1 MEGDICPD
9 GPRVAS
15 VQGCPSQATHPCD
28 AVSLHGL
35 VPPARPEAPPRA
47 NFRARDRTRFTS
59 ACFHGSPPQDSTD
72 EDARPHPDLGG
83 DLYRRLFT
91 SASSRGPAPSSA
103 AARLPW
109 RRGPLLLS
117 RRLPRT
123 AIAPSIPHASSIYL
137 RLLPAPAR
145 RLPPRGWLRLP
156 LKSKRGPSN
165 QTAPMQPIPGPLSG
179 GSLRQPSRTN
189 RVRFTSAC
197 LQRPPAAF
205 RRKVGRLTPRAVAQL
220 FRPNST
226 DAASPWTAPGARS
239 AQNSDTNPAAATRAP
254 QGERRKSLV
263 TSHRGLSCPRAR
275 RLRVSYPSPQ
285 PSPPLP
291 SVPAPPQKSNLRKQF
306 APV

>member
-83 DLYRRLFT
+83 DLHRRLFT

-137 RLLPAPAR
+137 RLLPAPA
-145 RLPPRGWLRLP
+145 
-156 LKSKRGPSN
+156 
-165 QTAPMQPIPGPLSG
+165 
-179 GSLRQPSRTN
+179 
-189 RVRFTSAC
+189 
-197 LQRPPAAF
+197 AAF
-205 RRKVGRLTPRAVAQL
+205 RREVGCDSHSSPSAVLPTKRRRCNQSLDRCQAAPSDSPLARIAFDLPPPASSARPPPSAARLGASPLEPSRSSSGQTAPTQPVPGPLLERALPRIPTRIQLQRRGPPRA
-220 FRPNST
+220 SGGK
-226 DAASPWTAPGARS
+226 AS
-239 AQNSDTNPAAATRAP
+239 
-254 QGERRKSLV
+254 
-263 TSHRGLSCPRAR
+263 
-275 RLRVSYPSPQ
+275 
-285 PSPPLP
+285 
-291 SVPAPPQKSNLRKQF
+291 
-306 APV
+306 